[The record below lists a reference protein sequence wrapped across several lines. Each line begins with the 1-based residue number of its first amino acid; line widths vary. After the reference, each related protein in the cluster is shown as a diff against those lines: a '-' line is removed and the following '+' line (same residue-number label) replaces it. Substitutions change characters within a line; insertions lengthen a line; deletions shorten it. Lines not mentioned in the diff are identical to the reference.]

1 MKTFQLSA
9 EPRTDLGKKAAKA
22 LRKENKI
29 PVVLNGGEVIDLPY
43 KGKLRDGEKIVV
55 IEKDQSKGLITTD
68 LVVTNDSVRKL
79 IYTPD
84 IFAIELSLHGE
95 KRMAVLKDIQFPP
108 RQGHNPPH
116 RSSRSQRQE
125 ARGDRSARAA

>member
-43 KGKLRDGEKIVV
+43 NGKLRA
-55 IEKDQSKGLITTD
+55 STPTTCASSSI
-68 LVVTNDSVRKL
+68 LPTSSPSSSTSTARNVW
-79 IYTPD
+79 
-84 IFAIELSLHGE
+84 LS
-95 KRMAVLKDIQFPP
+95 
-108 RQGHNPPH
+108 
-116 RSSRSQRQE
+116 
-125 ARGDRSARAA
+125 